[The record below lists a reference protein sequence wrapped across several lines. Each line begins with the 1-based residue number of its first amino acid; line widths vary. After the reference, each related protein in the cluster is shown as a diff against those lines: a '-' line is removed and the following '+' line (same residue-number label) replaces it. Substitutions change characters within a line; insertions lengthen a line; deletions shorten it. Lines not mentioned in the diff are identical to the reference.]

1 MRNLLFLHA
10 HPDDE
15 ALLTAGT
22 MARAQDLGHRVHLV
36 VATDGSAGLTSSHFS
51 HDLVFHRSAE
61 LAQSAQI
68 LGVTSVTE
76 LGYPDSGLHGQHN
89 ADGGFAGL
97 DSAVIATRLTELIE
111 DMRIDTLIGYDPA
124 GGYGH
129 PDHLQVHKVAR
140 EVHALTSINLFEATL
155 PREPIFRAVK
165 LAGALSLTPSDF
177 DPETFSHSWTP
188 KVEIT
193 HRVNVRGYTAL
204 KKKINRGARFSVDG
218 GRNNSHPGRTE
229 QIAQTNFRCFTRNR
243 ILRKS
248 DLIQLRLIVHCPM
261 VPSGFEDPAETTF
274 AGVEQIFGLHK

>member
-22 MARAQDLGHRVHLV
+22 MAKAQDLGHRVHLV
-36 VATDGSAGLTSSHFS
+36 VATDGSAGLTSGHFS
-51 HDLVFHRSAE
+51 DDLVSHRSAE

-68 LGVTSVTE
+68 LGVTSVNE

-97 DSAVIATRLTELIE
+97 DPAVIATGLNELIE
-111 DMRIDTLIGYDPA
+111 DLRIDTLIGYDPC

-140 EVHALTSINLFEATL
+140 KVHALTSVSLFEATL

-177 DPETFSHSWTP
+177 DPETFSYSWTP

-204 KKKINRGARFSVDG
+204 KKKSIVAHASQSTADG
-218 GRNNSHPGRTE
+218 TIRTL
-229 QIAQTNFRCFTRNR
+229 AV
-243 ILRKS
+243 LS
-248 DLIQLRLIVHCPM
+248 RLPK
-261 VPSGFEDPAETTF
+261 P
-274 AGVEQIFGLHK
+274 IFDALLGTEYFVKVT

>member
-36 VATDGSAGLTSSHFS
+36 VATDGSAGLTSGHFS
-51 HDLVFHRSAE
+51 DDLVFHRSAE

-76 LGYPDSGLHGQHN
+76 LGYPDSGLYGQHN

-111 DMRIDTLIGYDPA
+111 DLRIDTLIGYDSA

-129 PDHLQVHKVAR
+129 PDHVQVHKVAR

-165 LAGALSLTPSDF
+165 LAGALSLTPSHF
-177 DPETFSHSWTP
+177 YPETFSHSWTP

-193 HRVNVRGYTAL
+193 HRVNVREYTAL
-204 KKKINRGARFSVDG
+204 KKKSILAHASQSTADG
-218 GRNNSHPGRTE
+218 TIRTL
-229 QIAQTNFRCFTRNR
+229 AV
-243 ILRKS
+243 LS
-248 DLIQLRLIVHCPM
+248 RLPK
-261 VPSGFEDPAETTF
+261 P
-274 AGVEQIFGLHK
+274 IFDALLGTEYFVKVT